1 MCLQIVKKCIQS
13 YNFVCF
19 IINIQGIEQRG
30 RDMKNTVVIGAQWG
44 DEGKAKITDLLAQNA
59 DIIIRYQGGCNAGH
73 TVVVDDK
80 TFKFHLIPSGILYKN
95 KLCFIGAG
103 TVIYPEVLKQEI
115 DDLKKDN
122 IDLSGLKISPLASI
136 TMPYHIDIDG
146 FSEDNAKGAEKIGTT
161 KKGIG
166 PTYTDKVSRHGIK
179 VQDLFDEDGLSK
191 KLDLILPLKNKEL
204 TQVYGL
210 KPYTKENII
219 ALCKEYAQI
228 IKPYLCNDWQKIFH
242 EVIAQKRPI
251 LFEGAQGVM
260 LDVDWGTYPYV
271 TSSNPVAGGA
281 CTGSGFGPSVINE
294 IIGVSKA
301 YITRVGEGPFATE
314 LNDSTGE
321 KIRNIGHEFGTTTGR
336 PRRTGWFDAVVAKY
350 GVLVSG
356 LTSMALTKLDVF
368 DTFDEIKVC
377 TAYKDKR
384 TGEIFDYYPTNV
396 NIHEFLEP
404 VYETHAGWKADIT
417 KIRTYDELPQNAKKY
432 IARLEELM
440 GVRISI
446 ISVGPDRDQT
456 IFR

>member
-1 MCLQIVKKCIQS
+1 M
-13 YNFVCF
+13 
-19 IINIQGIEQRG
+19 E
-30 RDMKNTVVIGAQWG
+30 NTVVIGAQWG

-73 TVVVDDK
+73 TVVNEDK

-95 KLCFIGAG
+95 KICFIGAG
-103 TVIYPEVLKQEI
+103 TVIYPEVLNEEI
-115 DDLKKDN
+115 ENLKKEN

-146 FSEDNAKGAEKIGTT
+146 YSEDSAKGSAKIGTT

-179 VQDLFDEDGLSK
+179 VQDLFDTDALAK
-191 KLDLILPLKNKEL
+191 KLDIILPLKNKEL
-204 TQVYGL
+204 TLVYGL
-210 KPYTKENII
+210 KPYSKEDIMD
-219 ALCKEYAQI
+219 LCSKYTQI
-228 IKPYLCNDWQKIFH
+228 IKPYVCFEWQKLFH
-242 EVIAQKRPI
+242 DAIKQNKKV

-281 CTGSGFGPSVINE
+281 CTGSGFGPNMIKEV
-294 IIGVSKA
+294 IGVSKA

-314 LNDSTGE
+314 LKDATGD

-356 LTSMALTKLDVF
+356 LTSMAVTKLDVF
-368 DTFDEIKVC
+368 DTFDEIKIC

-384 TGEIFDYYPTNV
+384 SGEILEYYPTNV
-396 NIHEFLEP
+396 NLHEFLEP
-404 VYETHAGWKADIT
+404 VYETHAGWKTDIT
-417 KIRTYDELPQNAKKY
+417 QAKTFEELPVNAQKY
-432 IARLEELM
+432 LQRLEELM
-440 GVRISI
+440 GVRISV
-446 ISVGPDRDQT
+446 ISVGADRHQT

>member
-1 MCLQIVKKCIQS
+1 M
-13 YNFVCF
+13 
-19 IINIQGIEQRG
+19 E
-30 RDMKNTVVIGAQWG
+30 NTVVIGAQWG

-73 TVVVDDK
+73 TVVNGGK

-103 TVIYPEVLKQEI
+103 TVIYPEVLNEEI
-115 DDLKKDN
+115 ENLKKEN

-146 FSEDNAKGAEKIGTT
+146 YSEDTAKGSAKIGTT

-179 VQDLFDEDGLSK
+179 VQDLFDLDGLSK
-191 KLDLILPLKNKEL
+191 KLDNILPLKNKEL
-204 TQVYGL
+204 TLVYGL
-210 KPYTKENII
+210 KPYSKEDII
-219 ALCKEYAQI
+219 ALCNKYAEI
-228 IKPYLCNDWQKIFH
+228 LKPYVCFDWQKVFH
-242 EVIAQKRPI
+242 EAIKQNKSI

-281 CTGSGFGPSVINE
+281 CTGSGFGPNMIQEV
-294 IIGVSKA
+294 IGVSKA

-314 LNDSTGE
+314 LNDETGD

-356 LTSMALTKLDVF
+356 LTSMAVTKLDVF

-377 TAYKDKR
+377 TAYKDTR
-384 TGEIFDYYPTNV
+384 TGEILDYYPTNV
-396 NIHEFLEP
+396 NIHKFLEP
-404 VYETHAGWKADIT
+404 VYETHAGWKTDISNA
-417 KIRTYDELPQNAKKY
+417 KTYDELPVNAKKY
-432 IARLEELM
+432 LQRLEELM

-446 ISVGPDRDQT
+446 ISVGPDRHQT

>member
-1 MCLQIVKKCIQS
+1 M
-13 YNFVCF
+13 
-19 IINIQGIEQRG
+19 E
-30 RDMKNTVVIGAQWG
+30 NTVVIGAQWG
-44 DEGKAKITDLLAQNA
+44 DEGKAKITDILAHDA

-73 TVVVDDK
+73 TVVNNGK

-103 TVIYPEVLKQEI
+103 TVIYPEVLNEEI
-115 DDLKKDN
+115 ENLKKEN
-122 IDLSGLKISPLASI
+122 IDLSGLKISPLASV

-146 FSEDNAKGAEKIGTT
+146 YSEDIAKGSAKIGTT

-166 PTYTDKVSRHGIK
+166 PTYTDKISRHGIK
-179 VQDLFDEDGLSK
+179 VQDLYDKDSLSK
-191 KLDLILPLKNKEL
+191 KLDNILPLKNREL
-204 TQVYGL
+204 QHVYGL
-210 KPYTKENII
+210 KTYSKDEVL
-219 ALCKEYAQI
+219 ALCEKYAHI
-228 IKPYLCNDWQKIFH
+228 LAPYVCNDWQKVFH
-242 EVIAQKRPI
+242 DAIRQKKSV

-281 CTGSGFGPSVINE
+281 CTGSGFGPNMVKE
-294 IIGVSKA
+294 VIGVSKA

-314 LNDSTGE
+314 LSDETGE

-356 LTSMALTKLDVF
+356 LTSMAVTKLDVF

-377 TAYKDKR
+377 TAYKDTR
-384 TGEIFDYYPTNV
+384 SGEIFEYYPTNV
-396 NIHEFLEP
+396 NIHQYLEP
-404 VYETHAGWKADIT
+404 VYETHAGWKQDISA
-417 KIRTYDELPQNAKKY
+417 IRTYDELPQNAKKY
-432 IARLEELM
+432 LQRLEELM

-446 ISVGPDRDQT
+446 ISVGPDRNQT